1 MINNTLDLTLLN
13 ADAATLC
20 TPGSAAEFIQPWYT
34 PIETTPA
41 NTGIA
46 IGGIGSTY
54 TMTASATT
62 PLINFLPGLHVEGE
76 KTSDIRLQNWFASER
91 EPNQDA
97 ALTLVDITKL
107 RLYVTLFPIYRP
119 DGSEW
124 LTPEMSEEE
133 VQSTINEMTD
143 CLSFYDDNKA
153 GFEAYKTE
161 LSPKT
166 QSTLAENTNTKIA
179 TQLVLL
185 DYFNGAVVTD
195 TTWQASLSG
204 SNRVRLTA

>member
-1 MINNTLDLTLLN
+1 MMKNPLDLTLLSD
-13 ADAATLC
+13 DAQTLC
-20 TPGSAAEFIQPWYT
+20 TPGAAAEFIQPWYT

-76 KTSDIRLQNWFASER
+76 KTGDIRLQNWFASER
-91 EPNQDA
+91 EPNESAQ
-97 ALTLVDITKL
+97 LTLVDITKL
-107 RLYVTLFPIYRP
+107 RLYVTLFPVYRP

-124 LTPEMSEEE
+124 LTAEMSEEE
-133 VQSTINEMTD
+133 FQSNINEMAN
-143 CLSFYDDNKA
+143 CLSFYDDNKE
-153 GFEAYKTE
+153 GFELYKTE

-166 QSTLAENTNTKIA
+166 LEQLAGGTQTKMA

-185 DYFNGAVVTD
+185 DYFNEGIH
-195 TTWQASLSG
+195 
-204 SNRVRLTA
+204 R